1 MIQKLSEEGKE
12 VVLVLQA
19 PLAGADI
26 QKYINIALKMSKNN
40 LIGITRSEWRKIY
53 YAKNQLID
61 ELPDK
66 IKIIDPA
73 DFLCDNKNCY
83 VIRDG
88 EALYFDND
96 HMSIKAASIVASFII
111 NKHLL
116 N

>member
-1 MIQKLSEEGKE
+1 
-12 VVLVLQA
+12 
-19 PLAGADI
+19 
-26 QKYINIALKMSKNN
+26 MSF
-40 LIGITRSEWRKIY
+40 
-53 YAKNQLID
+53 
-61 ELPDK
+61 PDK